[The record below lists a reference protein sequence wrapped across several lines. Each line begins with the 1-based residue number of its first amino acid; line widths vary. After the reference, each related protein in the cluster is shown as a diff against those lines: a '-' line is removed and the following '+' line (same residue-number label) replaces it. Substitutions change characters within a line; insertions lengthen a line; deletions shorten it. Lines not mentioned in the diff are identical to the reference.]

1 MPQRTGRV
9 PKLTPAVQTAI
20 CNAVQVGV
28 PVTQAA
34 QLVGV
39 GRSTVLLWLQRGD
52 PHHSA
57 WPKAIYT
64 EFLDAVTRAK
74 AIDEARR
81 LARLEQAG
89 RGGAVIHEKITQYGD
104 GRIVTERT
112 YAPPEWRCDT
122 WYLEHA
128 FPDRWGRR
136 VQADLS
142 LQIRQIA
149 EEVAKEVGVSA
160 DEIIAEAHAFLKEHD
175 LRRR

>member
-1 MPQRTGRV
+1 MPRTGRV
-9 PKLTPAVQTAI
+9 SKLTPQVQTAI
-20 CNAVQVGV
+20 VQAVTAGV
-28 PVTQAA
+28 PLRTAA
-34 QLVGV
+34 PLAGV
-39 GRSTVLLWLQRGD
+39 SHDTVLEWLARGEGRSARPTTPLYAHFAQT
-52 PHHSA
+52 
-57 WPKAIYT
+57 I
-64 EFLDAVTRAK
+64 TRAK

-89 RGGAVIHEKITQYGD
+89 RGGAVVHEKITTFAD
-104 GRIVTERT
+104 GRQVVERT